1 MPGEIHRKAAELH
14 ERAAHAHRVAATH
27 QEQGEQ
33 LTSSELSRQALEHA
47 EKAFQC
53 SQEAHRIAALLEGLK
68 LRTQTPSAA
77 VEREL
82 VGPVPGKG
90 K

>member
-27 QEQGEQ
+27 QEQGEH
-33 LTSSELSRQALEHA
+33 LSSSELSRQALEHA
-47 EKAFQC
+47 EKAFQY
-53 SQEAHRIAALLEGLK
+53 SQEAHRIATLMEGLK
-68 LRTQTPSAA
+68 LKVTAPLASTD
-77 VEREL
+77 REL
-82 VGPVPGKG
+82 VSPAPGKG